1 MQAYLVLEDGSI
13 YSGKKCGYF
22 RETVFDLVINTSM
35 TGYLEVLSD
44 PSYSALGIL
53 MTYPMMGNY
62 GVNLEDLES
71 QSPCPSALIA
81 NEFCPFPSNF
91 RSRQPLEA
99 ILLDFEIPCISNIDT
114 RAVVKK
120 LRGKSSVRALLTDD
134 ISDMESIKQ
143 KLAAYEPELPK
154 TFYEKTKPQ
163 TLGSEDAEFDVAVF
177 DCGIKLS
184 LLLPLTE
191 RACKLT
197 LYPPATEPE
206 TIAAGGHDGLIIGG
220 GPELLLGDEKFLE
233 KTAKLPELKL
243 PTFACGLGQ
252 LLVAKALGG
261 QVERIEMSHRGSN
274 HPVRFIGEDRT
285 FVTAQ
290 NHAFAVSG
298 KALPN
303 GAKIICENINDK
315 SVEGLEYRD
324 RPVFG
329 VQFYPD
335 SKTGSHT
342 TAFLYDRFVGMM
354 KGGGAL

>member
-13 YSGKKCGYF
+13 YTGKKCGSF

-44 PSYSALGIL
+44 PSYSGLGIL
-53 MTYPMMGNY
+53 MTYPLIGNY

-71 QSPCPSALIA
+71 QNPSPSALIV
-81 NEFCPFPSNF
+81 NELCSFPSNF

-99 ILLDFEIPCISNIDT
+99 ILLDFDIPCISNIDT

-120 LRGKSSVRALLTDD
+120 LRGKSSLKAILTDD
-134 ISDMESIKQ
+134 VSDINSIKQ
-143 KLAAYEPELPK
+143 KLAAYEPKLSK
-154 TFYEKTKPQ
+154 TFFENIKPQ

-177 DCGIKLS
+177 DCGIKYSQLS
-184 LLLPLTE
+184 ALTE

-197 LYPPATEPE
+197 IYPPTADPN
-206 TIAAGGHDGLIIGG
+206 TIVAAGHDGLLIGG
-220 GPELLLGDEKFLE
+220 GPELLLMDNELIEKVS
-233 KTAKLPELKL
+233 KLLELKL

-261 QVERIEMSHRGSN
+261 KTEQIEMPHRGPN
-274 HPVRFIGEDRT
+274 HPVRFMGEDRT

-290 NHAFAVSG
+290 NHALAVSA
-298 KALPN
+298 KALPF

-315 SVEGLEYRD
+315 SVEGLEYTG
-324 RPVFG
+324 RPLFS

-335 SKTGSHT
+335 SKAGAHS
-342 TAFLYDRFVGMM
+342 TAFLYDRFIGMM